1 MINGLWRLLRSAL
14 PFCLFAFLP
23 GSSWAQKVKPIAVS
37 QDSSYTDH
45 VSLKADTKDMDLM
58 VKFMF
63 NEDDNTLTVRLV
75 SYRTLFVFWDQ
86 TRYKGA
92 VKRRWIRPNLLPYV
106 VSSNPGD
113 RFRLTKKFRDSLPK
127 PYKKH
132 IFKKWIEF
140 DGLQPVDGELK
151 MVNDYIEQVFN
162 IQGQRNDVV
171 VRLRDLMLMDEVRN
185 TGGGSRYEIT
195 FGKDL
200 NTEYHVAI
208 HRNPCFGLDKQ
219 VAAAAQSL
227 AAVSKSYATFKKR
240 YAKGTVASD
249 EALKV
254 FKELQS
260 TLVAQF
266 PKTDAASPCP
276 DIQDANTRY
285 NLLVDSIA
293 MVKVRQEEEQ
303 LTATASIVF
312 DKKDRAKNAKVI
324 FANARQI
331 DDMVARWLNSH
342 DEIERSDLV
351 NQCRSIIKDTDIVL
365 KSGGALTPE
374 ERRAADLFRQAEKYF
389 NKICK

>member
-1 MINGLWRLLRSAL
+1 MINGLRRLARRMLPLCLTVLL
-14 PFCLFAFLP
+14 PF
-23 GSSWAQKVKPIAVS
+23 SVWAQKVKPIAVS

-45 VSLKADTKDMDLM
+45 VSLKSDSKDMDLM

-63 NEDDNTLTVRLV
+63 SESDNTLTVRLV
-75 SYRTLFVFWDQ
+75 SYRTLFVFWEQ

-92 VKRRWIRPNLLPYV
+92 IKRRWIHPNKLPYV
-106 VSSNPGD
+106 VTGNPDD

-140 DGLQPVDGELK
+140 DGLQPADGELK
-151 MVNDYIEQVFN
+151 MVNDYIEQVFH
-162 IQGQRNDVV
+162 IQGQRTDVV

-185 TGGGSRYEIT
+185 NGVSSRYEIT

-200 NTEYHVAI
+200 NTEYRVAI
-208 HRNPCFGLDKQ
+208 HRNPCFGLDAQ
-219 VAAAAQSL
+219 VAAARQSL

-240 YAKGTVASD
+240 YGKGTVASA

-254 FKELQS
+254 FQELQA

-266 PKTDAASPCP
+266 PKTDATSPCP
-276 DIQDANTRY
+276 DIQQANAQY

-293 MVKVRQEEEQ
+293 MVKVRQEEDQ
-303 LTATASIVF
+303 LAATAAAVF

-331 DDMVARWLNSH
+331 DDMVARWLNSR
-342 DEIERSDLV
+342 DEMERSDLV
-351 NQCRSIIKDTDIVL
+351 SQCRSIIKDTDIIL
-365 KSGGALTPE
+365 KSSGALTAE
-374 ERRAADLFRQAEKYF
+374 EQKAATLFRQAEKYF